1 MATSEAQ
8 KRAVLKYQQK
18 MLDDGKIHKFNVTI
32 YDSKDPD
39 LWEWLTSRDE
49 GKGETVRR
57 LMREEIERTGWK
69 RS

>member
-8 KRAVLKYQQK
+8 KRAVKKYK
-18 MLDDGKIHKFNVTI
+18 TVNRDRIHRFSVEI

-39 LWEWLTSRDE
+39 LWEWLTSRNE

-69 RS
+69 R

>member
-8 KRAVLKYQQK
+8 KRAVMKYQQK
-18 MLDDGKIHKFNVTI
+18 MLDQGQYHKFTVGI

-39 LWEWLTSRDE
+39 LWEWLTSREE

-57 LMREEIERTGWK
+57 LMRQEIERTGWK
-69 RS
+69 RQ